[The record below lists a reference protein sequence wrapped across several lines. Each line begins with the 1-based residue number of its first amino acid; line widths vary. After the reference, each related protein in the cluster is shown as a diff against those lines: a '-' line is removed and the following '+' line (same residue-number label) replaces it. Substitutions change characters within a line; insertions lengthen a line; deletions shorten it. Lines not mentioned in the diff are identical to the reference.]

1 MPRLLEVAE
10 NVRPDDL
17 KRVMMT
23 REGAVRR
30 VDRDGAI
37 FKRRDLLALGRK
49 EHTFSLLIPTAWG
62 SGCLGPKEAMAEKRG
77 CGFVA

>member
-10 NVRPDDL
+10 NVRLDDL

-30 VDRDGAI
+30 VHRDGAI
-37 FKRRDLLALGRK
+37 FERRDLLALGRK
-49 EHTFSLLIPTAWG
+49 EHTFSLL
-62 SGCLGPKEAMAEKRG
+62 SQ
-77 CGFVA
+77 